1 MNRTHSY
8 SPYPS
13 VMALHP
19 RSEMGCYIVSCIM
32 SDGLHVCHSLF
43 SLWIKL
49 IHKELKFVLLFRA
62 ICHVHYSMWHKI
74 FKHLRILLYFEILKY
89 AAKLRRKSCLLSG
102 STELYGIL
110 QPLSVKQKKTYQLK
124 DKVTSLENDV

>member
-1 MNRTHSY
+1 
-8 SPYPS
+8 
-13 VMALHP
+13 
-19 RSEMGCYIVSCIM
+19 
-32 SDGLHVCHSLF
+32 
-43 SLWIKL
+43 
-49 IHKELKFVLLFRA
+49 
-62 ICHVHYSMWHKI
+62 MWHKI